1 MTNQKVSNTEAKI
14 FNESENNRRVQNNNF
29 KKSMNR
35 EGNLIFKCFSI
46 KYEYYSND
54 MKILGKKFL
63 KNSQNLNILLII
75 ILNH

>member
-1 MTNQKVSNTEAKI
+1 
-14 FNESENNRRVQNNNF
+14 
-29 KKSMNR
+29 MNR